1 MKRCGL
7 NDEGSLELFKVFM
20 KSNICELDFSHN
32 LLGDQTALYA
42 IQMIKRNPEL
52 LHFGFEKNINSYET
66 QKQMMRLLGEN
77 AQQQRKLV
85 MPTLIGTVE
94 RMSNYKTENEKI
106 AKKKEEFLSKRQLAE
121 QELKETQK

>member
-1 MKRCGL
+1 MSKNAIDLAAANALAEGLSTNTTLRGIKMKRCGL

-77 AQQQRKLV
+77 AQQ
-85 MPTLIGTVE
+85 
-94 RMSNYKTENEKI
+94 
-106 AKKKEEFLSKRQLAE
+106 
-121 QELKETQK
+121 